1 MKILKDTH
9 LNIGYIDSEIVENS
23 ESGQK
28 NDRLRKV
35 KNGVFCLCV
44 NWKICDSDQ
53 TTSKQRAL
61 EMIQNKW
68 KKRDNEKW
76 KLWSSVY
83 A

>member
-1 MKILKDTH
+1 MHDLEK
-9 LNIGYIDSEIVENS
+9 Y
-23 ESGQK
+23 
-28 NDRLRKV
+28 
-35 KNGVFCLCV
+35 
-44 NWKICDSDQ
+44 DSDQ
-53 TTSKQRAL
+53 TTSKQRVS